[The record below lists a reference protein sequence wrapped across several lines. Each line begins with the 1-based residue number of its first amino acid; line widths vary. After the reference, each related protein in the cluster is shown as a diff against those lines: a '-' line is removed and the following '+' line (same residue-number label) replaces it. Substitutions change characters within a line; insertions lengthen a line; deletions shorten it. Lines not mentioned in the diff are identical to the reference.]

1 MSKTYDIINYGK
13 EYKGAL
19 VGVLS
24 NTVEGITIPSEIDG
38 VTVPLREDVF
48 KGNTNLKKIDF
59 NQCSVIPTYCCS
71 GCANLESV
79 SLGPVSSIGT
89 YAFNNASKAVF
100 SGSIDGIFNIPNY
113 AFYYAGSAA
122 ATGFVYKPASAATI
136 GQYAF
141 KYSNL
146 TELEGSFAV
155 GKYGCAD
162 LYHLTKA
169 HIFLSGAVGDYAFYR
184 ATNVSNFALDPESA
198 PTSIGTYA
206 FYDFGYSRSNPTS
219 DVFKWDL
226 RNCKITSIPSYCWG
240 YNRAS
245 LFLLSDKVTS
255 ISTYAFAYGSDLILY
270 LNSLPALSSTDAFR
284 STTNLSVVLNYELD
298 DSALK
303 AKTNWTTYASY
314 IKSGIT
320 GYVGELAQYT
330 ESTGLALTWYSDSSM
345 TTQVTEAVDAN
356 AIYYA
361 SKGAQREVWCVESKL
376 MDASIIVSD
385 GTTTYDK
392 FVPVGMTVTIT
403 PSYTDPEKNQLYILE
418 VDGVDCTAAG
428 SATVV
433 ADHDIQVTVLY
444 WDGVN
449 PPFLPNLADND
460 FSMIKLT
467 SKLGVVPSTW
477 NVGDE
482 ITVKYDGTDYKCRLV
497 DKTGKFTR
505 VADGSTAY
513 LYFEFENLLPGSM
526 AYNPNSNNVVASSPL
541 LASMNSGYIWDK
553 LDSDLKA
560 ILEDVNVLVSPQGSG
575 SPAPTNHAFKLF
587 LPREGDLFST
597 RGGSAQSEFNAI
609 AQDEYYQTH
618 NTDND
623 RRKAKLSSPT
633 SYTYWELSPH
643 AGDSGIVCYVGSSG
657 NAGRNYAEGAYG
669 VAPRFVL

>member
-13 EYKGAL
+13 EYKGNL

-24 NTVEGITIPSEIDG
+24 NTVEEITIPSEIDG
-38 VTVPLREDVF
+38 VTVPLRADVF

-59 NQCSVIPTYCCS
+59 NQCSAIPTYCCS

-79 SLGPVSSIGT
+79 SLGSVSSIGT

-100 SGSIDGIFNIPNY
+100 SGSIDGIFDIPNY

-136 GQYAF
+136 GTYAF
-141 KYSNL
+141 ANSHL

-155 GKYGCAD
+155 GQYGCSN
-162 LYHLTKA
+162 LSHLTKA
-169 HIFLSGAVGDYAFYR
+169 HIFLSGAVGDHAFYQ
-184 ATNVSNFALDPESA
+184 AANVSDFAWDPESA
-198 PTSIGTYA
+198 PSIGTHA
-206 FYDFGYSRSNPTS
+206 FCYFGYSRSNPTS
-219 DVFKWDL
+219 NVFKWDL

-245 LFLLSDKVTS
+245 LFLLPDKVTS
-255 ISTYAFAYGSDLILY
+255 ISTYAFAYGSDLTLY
-270 LNSLPALSSTDAFR
+270 LNSLPTLSTTNAFQ

-303 AKTNWTTYASY
+303 AMTNWTTYASY
-314 IKSGIT
+314 IKPGIT

-345 TTQVTEAVDAN
+345 ATQVTEAVDAN

-361 SKGAQREVWCVESKL
+361 SKGAQREVWCVKSNL
-376 MDASIIVSD
+376 VDASITVSD

-392 FVPVGMTVTIT
+392 FVPVGTTVTIT
-403 PSYTDPEKNQLYILE
+403 PSYANPEKNQLYAFK

-428 SATVV
+428 STTVV
-433 ADHDIQVTVLY
+433 ADHDIQVTALY

-460 FSMIKLT
+460 LSMIKLA
-467 SKLGVVPSTW
+467 SKLGEVPSTW

-482 ITVKYDGTDYKCRLV
+482 ITVKYDGADYKCRLV

-513 LYFEFENLLPGSM
+513 LYFEFENLVVE
-526 AYNPNSNNVVASSPL
+526 YTVYNSNQTNTVADSPL
-541 LASMNSGYIWDK
+541 LASMNSGEIWGKMDQ
-553 LDSDLKA
+553 DLKDV
-560 ILEDVNVLVSPQGSG
+560 LEDVNVVVAHSG
-575 SPAPTNHAFKLF
+575 NSADVTPLPFKLF
-587 LPREGDLFST
+587 FAREHDLFSSRT
-597 RGGSAQSEFNAI
+597 YSRTGEWNAI
-609 AQDEYYQTH
+609 AAQDEYYQAH
-618 NTDND
+618 NTNND
-623 RRKAKLSSPT
+623 RRKKLATPT
-633 SYTYWELSPH
+633 ASYSLYWELSPM
-643 AGDSGIVCYVGSSG
+643 ASDSRYVCCVSSTG
-657 NAGRNYAEGAYG
+657 YSDVAFSNIARG
-669 VAPRFVL
+669 VAPRFAL